1 MFHCESKWVCSFI
14 YLSIYYIHLSFIY
27 LMLCLCVLCLNH
39 TIYIESIIPQMTYL
53 GEWVSLKYTLAV
65 IDLSICN
72 LLQKTV
78 SLDSRQNCT
87 KCDPVNCVVLQG
99 EFWKRQVIWSSFV
112 LFLIKFY
119 LQVTRVT
126 ISNST
131 FKSSVVTLRDTASK
145 ILRDFKEDSII

>member
-1 MFHCESKWVCSFI
+1 MLIYLFI
-14 YLSIYYIHLSFIY
+14 YLLYSFIFHLSDALPLCFVFKPYYIHRI
-27 LMLCLCVLCLNH
+27 NH
-39 TIYIESIIPQMTYL
+39 PPDDVS
-53 GEWVSLKYTLAV
+53 GWVSVTKVYTCC
-65 IDLSICN
+65 DLSICN

-119 LQVTRVT
+119 LQVTRAT